1 MQNTK
6 EFSSLQEDMVRS
18 ADLYLK
24 YLVDHRKDGK
34 GMFSAQVIGIQNTLL
49 DTDIALITDRKI
61 RNADGITIRIGGT
74 VYENNSEKIHYYIR
88 SVDRRRLVISPMP
101 ELEEHISRAAEEKE
115 KIFVEVDLTFLVR
128 RVRDWYTKFASRVKL
143 PSVMPECPYDAE
155 NPIALSRNQ
164 MECVNK
170 ALSSPL
176 SYIWGAPG
184 TGKTKHVLAACVYS
198 YIKAGKKV
206 LLLAPTNAAL
216 EQSLSGLL
224 LALSKD
230 GTFNPNGKVYRI
242 GIASDSFAQSWPNIC
257 GRGAYLYLRTEMM
270 EELGRLQYENRMIES
285 TLNCRKGKSE
295 EYKCDS
301 YPSVESKELENR
313 IKENTEKINELMIE
327 SRKFED
333 NKNIMAFFSRF
344 SVIAATVDA
353 SIRWLPP
360 DGKFKPD
367 HVFLD
372 EAGYC
377 SVIKGLTLTAFDCP
391 ITMLGDHM
399 QLPPVFDCDDYKLM
413 NLPETRIVR
422 LWQISTL
429 YYEDVLFCGDRN
441 RLCAGELLRRPR
453 FDNTTVGA
461 LTETHRFGP
470 SLANVLT
477 GIYQNNLRSMSVNE
491 TQILF
496 VNAPKPEPEKGADE
510 EGNQRRTNHVEAK
523 CIRAMVEHNLAGY
536 EYSLGIITPYKNQR
550 RLIDGSIR
558 RLLKKYERTEDMEDD
573 ILTVHRS
580 QGREWDVVLFSVTD
594 TWNEKC
600 LTDSNRLEAK
610 KLINTAVSR
619 AKKLLVLVGDADSWL
634 QHGGQLISDLFR
646 VAQKC
651 DTEIR
656 FSDYCTGAM
665 RNEEVDRS

>member
-6 EFSSLQEDMVRS
+6 EVPSLQEDMVRS

-61 RNADGITIRIGGT
+61 RNADGITIRIGST
-74 VYENNSEKIHYYIR
+74 VYENSGEKIYYYVR
-88 SVDRRRLVISPMP
+88 SVDRRKLVISPMP
-101 ELEEHISRAAEEKE
+101 ELEEQLSLAADRKE

-128 RVRDWYTKFASRVKL
+128 RVRDWYTERGGRVKL

-155 NPIALSRNQ
+155 NPIALSSNQ
-164 MECVNK
+164 LNCVKK

-206 LLLAPTNAAL
+206 LLLAPTNTAL

-224 LALSKD
+224 LALSQD
-230 GTFNPNGKVYRI
+230 GTFNPNGKVYRM
-242 GIASDSFAQSWPNIC
+242 GVASDSFGQSWPNIC
-257 GRGAYLYLRTEMM
+257 GRGAYLFLRAEIM
-270 EELGRLQYENRMIES
+270 EELGNLQYENRVIER
-285 TLNCRKGKSE
+285 TLNFRQGKGEAYGS
-295 EYKCDS
+295 DA
-301 YPSVESKELENR
+301 YPGVESNELER
-313 IKENTEKINELMIE
+313 KKQENTGKINELMIE
-327 SRKFED
+327 TRKFED
-333 NKNIMAFFSRF
+333 HKNIMAFFSRF

-353 SIRWLPP
+353 CIHWLPP

-367 HVFLD
+367 HIFLD

-413 NLPETRIVR
+413 NQPETRIVR

-429 YYEDVLFCGDRN
+429 YNEDVLFCNDRS
-441 RLCAGELLRRPR
+441 RLCAGELVRRPR
-453 FDNTTVGA
+453 FDNTAVGA

-477 GIYQNNLRSMSVNE
+477 GIYQNNLRSMSANE
-491 TQILF
+491 TRILF
-496 VNAPKPEPEKGADE
+496 VNAPKPDAEKGTDE
-510 EGNQRRTNHVEAK
+510 EGNHRRTNHAEAK

-536 EYSLGIITPYKNQR
+536 DYSLGIITPYKNQR

-580 QGREWDVVLFSVTD
+580 QGREWDVVLFSITD
-594 TWNEKC
+594 TWNEKY
-600 LTDSNRLEAK
+600 LTDSSRLEAK

-646 VAQKC
+646 VARKC
-651 DTEIR
+651 ETDINFRDLCRE
-656 FSDYCTGAM
+656 SG
-665 RNEEVDRS
+665 